1 MVGVMGFLRKAEHD
15 TWVDPGCGG
24 GGGRITRSAHLGKD
38 SLSPLASD
46 GYGES
51 LHMEE

>member
-15 TWVDPGCGG
+15 TWVDPRQ
-24 GGGRITRSAHLGKD
+24 GRGRGMITHSARLGKD

-51 LHMEE
+51 LDMEE